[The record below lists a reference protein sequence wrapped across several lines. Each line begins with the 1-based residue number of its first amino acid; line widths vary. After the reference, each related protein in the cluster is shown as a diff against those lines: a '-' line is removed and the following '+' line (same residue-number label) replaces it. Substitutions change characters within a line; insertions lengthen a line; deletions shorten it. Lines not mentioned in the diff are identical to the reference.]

1 MSRRKSVTDTR
12 SGDFLAAGKRSR
24 TLSPLLAPRAKV
36 REPTRNG
43 GHQVFR
49 SLGSGNRGARP
60 SRMITPRRQGV
71 GAKGCSE
78 DGCCYERG
86 ARIWRGAKG
95 REEKSE
101 GIERGV
107 PLVRRPRAR
116 ALTDQM
122 YVLQPDNGSSRTS
135 SGSPAALLDPL
146 EAIVSGAFSL
156 GPLPPRYVQRSHM
169 ATYRAGKTE
178 KESQVTK
185 QRGETAARRTH
196 ELATPARRHASTRSV
211 PPRGSLSTV
220 DPRMSGR
227 SKRCRASRRER
238 ENRVAHVF
246 TFLDVATR
254 RASTSHPSGSSRPNE
269 EDQLLSSTVS
279 PSRSF
284 LTGSARI
291 FCLRTDLGD

>member
-24 TLSPLLAPRAKV
+24 TLSPFLAPRAKV

-60 SRMITPRRQGV
+60 SRMIIPRRQGV
-71 GAKGCSE
+71 GAKG
-78 DGCCYERG
+78 CYERG

-156 GPLPPRYVQRSHM
+156 SPLPPRYVQRSHM

-185 QRGETAARRTH
+185 QRGETARRTH

-211 PPRGSLSTV
+211 PPAAV
-220 DPRMSGR
+220 FPPWI
-227 SKRCRASRRER
+227 REC
-238 ENRVAHVF
+238 RVARNGVERVDGNEKIEWR
-246 TFLDVATR
+246 TF
-254 RASTSHPSGSSRPNE
+254 SH
-269 EDQLLSSTVS
+269 SST
-279 PSRSF
+279 
-284 LTGSARI
+284 
-291 FCLRTDLGD
+291 